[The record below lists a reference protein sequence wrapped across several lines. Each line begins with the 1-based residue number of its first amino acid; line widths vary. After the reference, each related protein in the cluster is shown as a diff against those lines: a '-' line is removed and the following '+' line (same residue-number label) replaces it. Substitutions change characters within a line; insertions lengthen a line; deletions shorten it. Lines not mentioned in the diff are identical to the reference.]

1 MSTWGYEDYQ
11 ARGVPV
17 IQSAI
22 ENANPVF
29 VVANTHYLDVLGVN
43 ALNVVQSKEGGYGD
57 SEPKEWL
64 LAQDSE
70 ALKSNYIHHW
80 QDLFVAGKVLHFTQE
95 DELQVIQIHIEG
107 EYTLEGEL
115 NILLDG
121 QIWKSDQVRYL
132 SKGSYQVSSA
142 SAGEVVMR
150 WGDHLYRPENVSQS
164 KALFTGF

>member
-1 MSTWGYEDYQ
+1 M
-11 ARGVPV
+11 
-17 IQSAI
+17 
-22 ENANPVF
+22 
-29 VVANTHYLDVLGVN
+29 LGVN
-43 ALNVVQSKEGGYGD
+43 ALNVNQSKEGGYGD

-80 QDLFVAGKVLHFTQE
+80 QALFVAGKVLHFTQE

-142 SAGEVVMR
+142 SVGEVVMR